1 MAGDMNPNEKTFPVL
16 VADDSEDDRLFLR
29 IGLRN
34 QPQLKIVAE
43 VVDGEETINYL
54 GGKGKYADR
63 EMYPFPELLVLDLK
77 MPRFNGFEVLDWLRA
92 QSFPDLKVAVISG
105 SFLKEDVAK
114 SLDLGA
120 HAYHMKPSSLPE
132 QQQIAAQLQ
141 AMLGNAGTNAAQPRS
156 KV

>member
-1 MAGDMNPNEKTFPVL
+1 MNPDEKHVPVL

-54 GGKGKYADR
+54 GGKGIYADR
-63 EMYPFPELLVLDLK
+63 EKYPFPELLLLDLK
-77 MPRFNGFEVLDWLRA
+77 MPRFNGFEVLDWLRE
-92 QSFPDLKVAVISG
+92 QNFPGLKVAVISG
-105 SFLKEDVAK
+105 SFLKQDVAK
-114 SLDLGA
+114 SLELGA
-120 HAYHMKPSSLPE
+120 HAYHMKPSSMLE

-141 AMLGNAGTNAAQPRS
+141 AMMGSVGGTTAQVRPG
-156 KV
+156 V

>member
-1 MAGDMNPNEKTFPVL
+1 VNPNEKSFSVL

-43 VVDGEETINYL
+43 VEDGEDAINYL

-63 EMYPFPELLVLDLK
+63 EAYPFPELLVLDLK
-77 MPRFNGFEVLDWLRA
+77 MPRFSGFEVLDWLR
-92 QSFPDLKVAVISG
+92 QQDFPDLKVAVVSG
-105 SFLKEDVAK
+105 SFLKEDVAR

-120 HAYHMKPSSLPE
+120 HAYHLKPSSLVE
-132 QQQIAAQLQ
+132 QLHIAAQLQ
-141 AMLGNAGTNAAQPRS
+141 AMLGSARENTAPAQQR
-156 KV
+156 V